1 MTNAECYQCSG
12 LQNVLSIMGRIVL
25 VLALLATMVILRWEA
40 ATDVLNTSFREVCRQ
55 HKKLLGRLGQA
66 MTMEA
71 EATLFFSAI
80 AVLQFLWVFTLFPN
94 WQSSTSGLQDVWKA
108 VVTLAAF
115 DTSVFTYC
123 SLGSSFINNWSLDW
137 CLHWA
142 IVLVNMVLVVV
153 QFVVAK
159 AAKTT
164 KTHLT
169 GILMESTSFL
179 IMLLITARFRLDL
192 IFVNCV
198 RCEAGRMCLAEDPLL
213 YCGFKDGF
221 GMLWVRLGFILVH
234 ISVLVPSAHQDGSEE
249 WKMLAYVSIV
259 DLSVWSLLLSLVFFA
274 MVKTWKWQCGE
285 GEGVTSNGRVHW
297 YVLFAEP
304 WTKHLKGHSG
314 SLRRA
319 VQDFPTFTEHL
330 QTPASRKEVWQ
341 RFNSHVLE
349 KKEQDMAELA
359 LKMVAL
365 TEQKEGN
372 GSDGPQVSR
381 GTEHLDVDIADMAE
395 KVQELYP
402 KSKWFFLLELFWSC
416 SWSWLRTLF
425 RVAMTLAVMTLPRD
439 SGNSDSRTI
448 ECSFVL
454 MGLLAFA
461 GLMKANRWEF
471 VNDWEILLYA
481 LSLGVLILLQAG
493 NTVTVAVLASAT
505 VFVAVAPVLLYL
517 LAFAIRRCLTNV
529 EVTPSKPRSQAL
541 EGIVHK
547 CFAKETKERPTVQA
561 VDISF

>member
-1 MTNAECYQCSG
+1 M
-12 LQNVLSIMGRIVL
+12 
-25 VLALLATMVILRWEA
+25 
-40 ATDVLNTSFREVCRQ
+40 F
-55 HKKLLGRLGQA
+55 
-66 MTMEA
+66 
-71 EATLFFSAI
+71 
-80 AVLQFLWVFTLFPN
+80 
-94 WQSSTSGLQDVWKA
+94 
-108 VVTLAAF
+108 
-115 DTSVFTYC
+115 
-123 SLGSSFINNWSLDW
+123 
-137 CLHWA
+137 
-142 IVLVNMVLVVV
+142 
-153 QFVVAK
+153 
-159 AAKTT
+159 
-164 KTHLT
+164 
-169 GILMESTSFL
+169 
-179 IMLLITARFRLDL
+179 
-192 IFVNCV
+192 
-198 RCEAGRMCLAEDPLL
+198 PLL
-213 YCGFKDGF
+213 
-221 GMLWVRLGFILVH
+221 
-234 ISVLVPSAHQDGSEE
+234 HQDGSEE
-249 WKMLAYVSIV
+249 WKRLAYVSIA

-274 MVKTWKWQCGE
+274 MVRTWKWQCGE
-285 GEGVTSNGRVHW
+285 GEGVTSSGRVHW

-372 GSDGPQVSR
+372 GTDGPQVPK

-425 RVAMTLAVMTLPRD
+425 RVAMTVAVMTLPRD

-493 NTVTVAVLASAT
+493 NTVSVAVLASAT

-517 LAFAIRRCLTNV
+517 FAFAIRRCLTNV
-529 EVTPSKPRSQAL
+529 EATQSKPKSQAL

-547 CFAKETKERPTVQA
+547 CFAKEADGNEGPTVQA
-561 VDISF
+561 VDVSF

>member
-1 MTNAECYQCSG
+1 
-12 LQNVLSIMGRIVL
+12 
-25 VLALLATMVILRWEA
+25 MVR
-40 ATDVLNTSFREVCRQ
+40 
-55 HKKLLGRLGQA
+55 
-66 MTMEA
+66 
-71 EATLFFSAI
+71 
-80 AVLQFLWVFTLFPN
+80 
-94 WQSSTSGLQDVWKA
+94 
-108 VVTLAAF
+108 
-115 DTSVFTYC
+115 
-123 SLGSSFINNWSLDW
+123 
-137 CLHWA
+137 
-142 IVLVNMVLVVV
+142 
-153 QFVVAK
+153 
-159 AAKTT
+159 
-164 KTHLT
+164 
-169 GILMESTSFL
+169 
-179 IMLLITARFRLDL
+179 
-192 IFVNCV
+192 
-198 RCEAGRMCLAEDPLL
+198 
-213 YCGFKDGF
+213 
-221 GMLWVRLGFILVH
+221 
-234 ISVLVPSAHQDGSEE
+234 
-249 WKMLAYVSIV
+249 
-259 DLSVWSLLLSLVFFA
+259 
-274 MVKTWKWQCGE
+274 TWKWQCGE
-285 GEGVTSNGRVHW
+285 GEGVTSSGRVHW

-372 GSDGPQVSR
+372 GTDGPQVPK

-425 RVAMTLAVMTLPRD
+425 RVAMTVAVMTLPRD

-493 NTVTVAVLASAT
+493 NTVSVAVLASAT

-517 LAFAIRRCLTNV
+517 FAFAIRRCLTNV
-529 EVTPSKPRSQAL
+529 EATQSKPKSQASSTNALPRKPTETRGPPSRRSTSPSEPIEL
-541 EGIVHK
+541 ELTPDGSHRNHFLPSSFDFLLQTRVWSWQ
-547 CFAKETKERPTVQA
+547 ERFGRDVRELQA
-561 VDISF
+561 ARWQL